1 MQHFFAQLRNIA
13 AYERFLIFFPCIHV
27 CSLFAQYWPGQFH
40 LNVFQLYL
48 THFRVSHLS
57 TEIEKATDMADNP
70 FFSAPKSSG
79 IKSLLDK
86 DSEIPTDISFE
97 IVDGTEIV
105 TLKAHKLILAAH
117 SVFFRKAFFGS
128 GLNFKESSGTV
139 IIKETTKEAFEAMI
153 DFIYEKNKNFGSN
166 QTVEQ
171 LFDLLNIS
179 KRYQVDELSLAILNH
194 FKNFPWTRNNLS
206 DLNNVEEFKQF
217 PDETEAL
224 FKSAANFFKK
234 NFTSVKD
241 MHVLC
246 ETSTLYNRPPFKG
259 DLVVRLLAETKKLR
273 CDVCKWSSCKH
284 GEMIRGI
291 EELKPGQLVK
301 TKPMHHWRERYRG
314 KVCQVISVDKESEA
328 VELHFLNPPSPGDD
342 DMTNPYK
349 WQFQFCDLLFVCN
362 SVFKMSSDLV
372 WVKDGVGWDW

>member
-1 MQHFFAQLRNIA
+1 M
-13 AYERFLIFFPCIHV
+13 E
-27 CSLFAQYWPGQFH
+27 
-40 LNVFQLYL
+40 
-48 THFRVSHLS
+48 
-57 TEIEKATDMADNP
+57 
-70 FFSAPKSSG
+70 KSSG

-139 IIKETTKEAFEAMI
+139 IIKETTKEAFQAMI

-166 QTVEQ
+166 QRVEK

-194 FKNFPWTRNNLS
+194 FKNFPWSRNNLS

-234 NFTSVKD
+234 VRTSHPTRNPGKFTNKCFWKIRNFEK
-241 MHVLC
+241 
-246 ETSTLYNRPPFKG
+246 
-259 DLVVRLLAETKKLR
+259 
-273 CDVCKWSSCKH
+273 
-284 GEMIRGI
+284 
-291 EELKPGQLVK
+291 
-301 TKPMHHWRERYRG
+301 
-314 KVCQVISVDKESEA
+314 
-328 VELHFLNPPSPGDD
+328 
-342 DMTNPYK
+342 
-349 WQFQFCDLLFVCN
+349 
-362 SVFKMSSDLV
+362 
-372 WVKDGVGWDW
+372 

>member
-1 MQHFFAQLRNIA
+1 M
-13 AYERFLIFFPCIHV
+13 
-27 CSLFAQYWPGQFH
+27 
-40 LNVFQLYL
+40 
-48 THFRVSHLS
+48 
-57 TEIEKATDMADNP
+57 EKAT
-70 FFSAPKSSG
+70 G

-97 IVDGTEIV
+97 IVDDTEIV

-153 DFIYEKNKNFGSN
+153 DFIYEKNENLRYK
-166 QTVEQ
+166 TVEQ

-194 FKNFPWTRNNLS
+194 FKNFPWSRDNLS

-224 FKSAANFFKK
+224 FKSAANFFKM
-234 NFTSVKD
+234 NFTSVKE
-241 MHVLC
+241 MLNVLC
-246 ETSTLYNRPPFKG
+246 EKKYNEKSKIQEPTLKG
-259 DLVVRLLAETKKLR
+259 DVVIRLLAEIEQLVR
-273 CDVCKWSSCKH
+273 YAACDVCNWSSCKH
-284 GEMIRGI
+284 GEMILGI
-291 EELKPGQLVK
+291 GELEPGQLVK

-314 KVCQVISVDKESEA
+314 KVCQVISVDKESGA
-328 VELHFLNPPSPGDD
+328 VELQFLNPPSPGDD

-349 WQFQFCDLLFVCN
+349 WQFRSCDLLFVCY